1 MIKLEQYRTF
11 DLFEKLG
18 MHEQLDAEKAKKGDL
33 IRYYL
38 KEANNPL
45 LYNDVQVVP
54 PFDPIDTKDGGESKK
69 GPTAITFEVTG
80 IEEW

>member
-1 MIKLEQYRTF
+1 MITFVQYRTF

-18 MHEQLDAEKAKKGDL
+18 MREKPDAEKAKKGDL

-38 KEANNPL
+38 TQVNNPF

-54 PFDPIDTKDGGESKK
+54 PFEPTCTKDKKKIKK
-69 GPTAITFEVTG
+69 GPTASTFKVTG